1 MCGGISLVGDV
12 MSLVVESFF
21 FRRIILGARLV
32 GGAVDGL
39 FVTVSLLILMY
50 WYRSS
55 VFNRLCQ
62 PLNLAVASKI
72 EYEQLCEQYIET
84 KNSSNAATRR

>member
-50 WYRSS
+50 W
-55 VFNRLCQ
+55 
-62 PLNLAVASKI
+62 LASA
-72 EYEQLCEQYIET
+72 L
-84 KNSSNAATRR
+84 

>member
-39 FVTVSLLILMY
+39 FVTVSLLILME
-50 WYRSS
+50 W
-55 VFNRLCQ
+55 
-62 PLNLAVASKI
+62 LAAARRYLMYVLVS
-72 EYEQLCEQYIET
+72 QLCLQQIVST
-84 KNSSNAATRR
+84 T